1 MKHRYILFCLSPF
14 FYFNCSQA
22 QDINKFKLNVVGR
35 EYEYYETQPT
45 TPAKGLVILLPALG
59 EKPKSIFKKTTLPK
73 LITANGYITIALEI
87 APQMFADEDCVK
99 ELNELIKI
107 KRDQYKLTYKDIA
120 IGGLSDGG
128 AIALCFA
135 EFLNSKEQPV
145 KLKAVF
151 AIDPPADL
159 TRIYASAEKEISYR
173 CPLIAREGKSTKAYL
188 DNIMGGSPATN
199 PRAYIQR
206 SAYFAKAPDGGNAQ
220 FLKYVPVR
228 LYSEPDLEYVRKT
241 YCPELQYSNLNAFD
255 LDKMIVF
262 LKSIGNERSEYIT
275 TKGKGFHSWNIIDAG
290 DCAKWI
296 TEL

>member
-1 MKHRYILFCLSPF
+1 MKYRYLLFCLSAL
-14 FYFNCSQA
+14 FYFNYSQA

-35 EYEYYETQPT
+35 EYEYYETKPA
-45 TPAKGLVILLPALG
+45 TPVKSMLILLPALG
-59 EKPKSIFKKTTLPK
+59 EKPKSIFNKTALPK

-87 APQMFADEDCVK
+87 APQMFADGQCIN

-107 KRDQYKLTYKDIA
+107 KREQYKLTYNDIA

-128 AIALCFA
+128 AIALCYT
-135 EFLNSKEQPV
+135 EYLNSQPIPI

-159 TRIYASAEKEISYR
+159 TRIYASAEKEISYS

-188 DNIMGGSPATN
+188 DNIMGGSPAAN
-199 PRAYIQR
+199 AGAYIQR
-206 SAYFAKAPDGGNAQ
+206 SAYSAEAPDGGNAK

-228 LYSEPDLEYVRKT
+228 LYSEPDLAYVQKT

-262 LKSIGNERSEYIT
+262 LKSIGNDRSEYIT
-275 TKGKGFHSWNIIDAG
+275 TKGKGFHSWNIVDAG

-296 TEL
+296 TGL